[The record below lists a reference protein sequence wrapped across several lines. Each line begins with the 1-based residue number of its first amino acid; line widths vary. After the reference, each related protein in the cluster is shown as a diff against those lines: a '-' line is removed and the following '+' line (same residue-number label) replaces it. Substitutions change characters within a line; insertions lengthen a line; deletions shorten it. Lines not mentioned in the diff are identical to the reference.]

1 MTKRILTVG
10 VVLVMSAGIAFAAG
24 LQESNVAGTAPA
36 TNAARGY
43 GAGPGEAGVPVEACL
58 AELGDEAVRV
68 LAVEDGSPAAA
79 AERRAAAHAREAGGS
94 KSCDISA
101 TSQS

>member
-24 LQESNVAGTAPA
+24 TAPA
-36 TNAARGY
+36 TTAARGY

-94 KSCDISA
+94 KSFDISA
-101 TSQS
+101 VSQS

>member
-24 LQESNVAGTAPA
+24 TAPA
-36 TNAARGY
+36 TTAARGY

-79 AERRAAAHAREAGGS
+79 AAHAREAGGS
-94 KSCDISA
+94 KSFDISA
-101 TSQS
+101 VSQS